1 MAKNIIKLLDLH
13 DLKKKIITYVVD
25 EGANLNAIIINVNSK
40 MNCEVRG
47 MEESFQSTCFGHAFF
62 KAC

>member
-1 MAKNIIKLLDLH
+1 LLDLH

-25 EGANLNAIIINVNSK
+25 EGANLNAIIISVNST

-47 MEESFQSTCFGHAFF
+47 MEESFQSTCFG
-62 KAC
+62 KVY